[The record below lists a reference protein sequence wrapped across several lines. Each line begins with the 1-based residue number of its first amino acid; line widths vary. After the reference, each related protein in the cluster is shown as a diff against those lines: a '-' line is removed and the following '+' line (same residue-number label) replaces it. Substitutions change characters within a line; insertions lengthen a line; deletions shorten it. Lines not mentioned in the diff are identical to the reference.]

1 LNTAGQADPDSPAG
15 TFSPGL
21 EQRPDIPGMD
31 SQSANSSINLEHI
44 ELEGYDYSGLDELED
59 EIL

>member
-15 TFSPGL
+15 SFDPGL

-31 SQSANSSINLEHI
+31 TQSANSSINLEHI
-44 ELEGYDYSGLDELED
+44 ELEGYDYSDPANLKEEVL
-59 EIL
+59 